1 VTSSRAVPL
10 DDRAAWEKA
19 LEGVPHAFAHT
30 WQHCEA
36 IALSSGHATYLWH
49 ARDAGETYACV
60 VAERE
65 YLDHVDVFTPYGFT
79 GFVGSASSADLAGAW
94 HRFVAER
101 EYVCAYLVLN
111 PVLSDPSYFADV
123 AARHRTVY
131 VLDLRLSGEELCA
144 RLSLNRKRELRLSG
158 DADPIVRDQNA
169 LADFFVATYPEF
181 MASRGA
187 ASVYD
192 LTPESLRLLC
202 ESEDTL
208 LVGAQR
214 DGELCA
220 AALFGFTRYLGD
232 YLFGISNVYG
242 RGVPF
247 LNLGGGV
254 VEGDGVAEFKR
265 RFGADE
271 MPLMSV
277 KEIYLRD
284 VYRQLCERADVDPDD
299 GRYFPAY
306 RRPRAT

>member
-1 VTSSRAVPL
+1 
-10 DDRAAWEKA
+10 
-19 LEGVPHAFAHT
+19 
-30 WQHCEA
+30 
-36 IALSSGHATYLWH
+36 
-49 ARDAGETYACV
+49 
-60 VAERE
+60 
-65 YLDHVDVFTPYGFT
+65 
-79 GFVGSASSADLAGAW
+79 
-94 HRFVAER
+94 
-101 EYVCAYLVLN
+101 
-111 PVLSDPSYFADV
+111 
-123 AARHRTVY
+123 
-131 VLDLRLSGEELCA
+131 
-144 RLSLNRKRELRLSG
+144 
-158 DADPIVRDQNA
+158 

-242 RGVPF
+242 RGFSAALIWDAALDLRRRGVPF